1 MWTSGGTVDA
11 WAGLLFGAEACST
24 LQDRCDKQK
33 EPHLTSIQFL
43 MLLGE
48 TPAPVEP
55 WWCMDF

>member
-43 MLLGE
+43 MLLGD
-48 TPAPVEP
+48 TPAPVGP
-55 WWCMDF
+55 